1 MVTYID
7 VPSAPGRLS
16 YILSTPGK
24 KVAATEIDPSFPTVL
39 LCHQPWV
46 NMYIYYPQFEDP
58 SLNEH
63 FNLLAIDLPGHGL
76 NRLKEPLE
84 GEITWPRMAGLFYEG
99 LQALGLKKVHLVGS
113 EVGTLAPMHMAIAHP
128 EIVESL
134 TLVNPPGRTDPESV
148 LLGYAEW
155 FAVQDEVRDTGN
167 PDLID
172 ILSAIMLGFSTGQTT
187 NLILR
192 GLSDELAVFAKAK
205 MFHGEMSSSH
215 QEPPSKSDRTC
226 QFVPFHGVFMPLLKD
241 RFSAPSPEEL
251 SRLDVP
257 TLIIENVVI
266 GDEEESEASEDVW
279 VDIVDKVN
287 ALAASRGKPPLATR
301 HTLVGEA
308 ISRFHATSRWT
319 TLTHPELLTSLLK
332 DFFVKTTSSSL
343 FIHTE
348 SPLGRCQPRQNETAF
363 DVGDIFNFLLD
374 PSMASAS
381 QAEVKTWADMVS
393 EMEQCGGV
401 SIEETEVYVEVEE

>member
-46 NMYIYYPQFEDP
+46 NIYPQFEDP

-99 LQALGLKKVHLVGS
+99 IQALGLKKVHLVGS
-113 EVGTLAPMHMAIAHP
+113 EVGTLTPMHMAIAHP

-134 TLVNPPGRTDPESV
+134 TLVNPPGRTESESV

-172 ILSAIMLGFSTGQTT
+172 ILSAIMLEFYTGQTT
-187 NLILR
+187 NLILK
-192 GLSDELAVFAKAK
+192 GLCDELAVFAKAK
-205 MFHGEMSSSH
+205 MFHGE
-215 QEPPSKSDRTC
+215 
-226 QFVPFHGVFMPLLKD
+226 FVPFHGVFMALLRD

-266 GDEEESEASEDVW
+266 GDKEESEASEDVW

-287 ALAASRGKPPLATR
+287 VLAASRGKPPLATR

-308 ISRFHATSRWT
+308 ISRFHDTSRWT

-332 DFFVKTTSSSL
+332 DFFVKATSSSL
-343 FIHTE
+343 FTHTE
-348 SPLGRCQPRQNETAF
+348 SPLGRCQPRENETAF
-363 DVGDIFNFLLD
+363 DLGDIFNFLLE

-381 QAEVKTWADMVS
+381 QAEVKTWADMV
-393 EMEQCGGV
+393 
-401 SIEETEVYVEVEE
+401 YVEVEE